1 MKKLLIT
8 LSAMAALGA
17 AGAAFAQTSSTQ
29 DDTEVLIGQI
39 QADKRAVVLKTLEL
53 SDAQVAAFTPIYDE
67 YQRENKALLGRGSD
81 LVNKFAANFGSMTD
95 DAAKA
100 ILKDWFKLRDDRVAL
115 MRKYAK
121 KFERVLPATKVLQW
135 VQVENKLNL
144 ILDVQAAR
152 IIPIAQ

>member
-53 SDAQVAAFTPIYDE
+53 SDAQIAAFTPIYDE

-81 LVNKFAANFGSMTD
+81 LVNKFAANYGSMTD

-121 KFERVLPATKVLQW
+121 KFQRVLPATKVLQW

>member
-121 KFERVLPATKVLQW
+121 KFQRVLPATKVLQW
-135 VQVENKLNL
+135 VQIENKLNL
-144 ILDVQAAR
+144 ILDLQAAR